1 MNPLL
6 ADSLTHVKDKYFI
19 SEQISDLGEIG
30 NITIQMTAL
39 VISFFVLMV
48 VMFSVARRV
57 KTGSDSEGNQRY
69 ITKGRIAQIVEVIM
83 LYLRDQLIEPVL
95 GEKQTRKY
103 MPFLMSLFFFIL
115 TVNLFGMIPLEDFQN
130 LIGYY
135 AGWGKHWSII
145 GGTATSNIY
154 VTLMLAVV
162 SFVMI
167 QIHSFRELGFLG
179 WLDHLTCGL
188 LKGPKG
194 LWLVVP
200 VIFAVELAGV
210 FIKPLAL
217 AIRLFANMLG
227 GHILLATLLL
237 LPTTLQQQMGLN
249 GLFTGGI
256 TVVSGTFAV
265 LITFLEFFVA
275 FLQAFIFMFLT
286 AVFISLMSHE
296 EHDEEHASDHAESE
310 GHAAPAH

>member
-6 ADSLTHVKDKYFI
+6 ADSLGHVKDKYFI

-30 NITIQMTAL
+30 NVTIQMTAL
-39 VISFFVLMV
+39 VIAFVVLMF

-57 KTGSDSEGNQRY
+57 KTGPDSEGNQRY
-69 ITKGRIAQIVEVIM
+69 VTKGRIAQIVEVIM

-95 GEKQTRKY
+95 GEKQTRRY

-115 TVNLFGMIPLEDFQN
+115 TVNLFGMIPFEDFQN
-130 LIGYY
+130 LIGHY
-135 AGWGKHWSII
+135 AGWGDHWAVI
-145 GGTATSNIY
+145 GGTATSNIS
-154 VTLMLAVV
+154 VTIMLAFV
-162 SFVMI
+162 SFAMI

-200 VIFAVELAGV
+200 VIFVVEIAGV

-249 GLFTGGI
+249 GVLTGGL
-256 TVVSGTFAV
+256 TLVSGTFAV
-265 LITFLEFFVA
+265 LISFLELFVA

-296 EHDEEHASDHAESE
+296 EHDEEHASEHAESE
-310 GHAAPAH
+310 GHTAPAH